1 MANHKSAIK
10 KMRQDEERRLRNKMY
25 KTRMKTAVKN
35 VEAALN
41 AQDKEAAK
49 QAFRDAVPVID
60 RVASKGVIHK
70 NKAARK
76 KSRLAK
82 RVNALGTA
90 PSPEA

>member
-10 KMRQDEERRLRNKMY
+10 KFRQDEVRRMRNKAY
-25 KTRMKTAVKN
+25 KTRVKTAVKKVDAALQEKN
-35 VEAALN
+35 REAAE
-41 AQDKEAAK
+41 EAF
-49 QAFRDAVPVID
+49 QEAVSVLD

-82 RVNALGTA
+82 KINALKAAATA
-90 PSPEA
+90 K